1 MKNFNEM
8 ALSLTKKN
16 LVKKSKTTSM
26 NDRLIELLKS
36 GRKMSRIEIINE
48 VTILRLKE
56 RYSEQDLEKLF
67 ESMTEEF
74 ITEFKKL
81 NTTCKNG
88 LDTSLANGHTN
99 ANFSYNPKYKDYE
112 IIKDGNI
119 ISMITQN

>member
-1 MKNFNEM
+1 MKNLNDL

-26 NDRLIELLKS
+26 NDRLVELLKN
-36 GRKMSRIEIINE
+36 GRKMTRIEIINE

-56 RYSEQDLEKLF
+56 RYSEKDLEKLF

-74 ITEFKKL
+74 INEFKKL

-99 ANFSYNPKYKDYE
+99 ANFSYNEKYNKYE

-119 ISMITQN
+119 ISMITKK

>member
-81 NTTCKNG
+81 NT
-88 LDTSLANGHTN
+88 SLANGHTN

-119 ISMITQN
+119 ISMITKK

>member
-26 NDRLIELLKS
+26 NDRLVELLRN
-36 GRKMSRIEIINE
+36 GRKMTRIEIINE

-56 RYSEQDLEKLF
+56 KYSEEDLETKF
-67 ESMTEEF
+67 IEMNDEF
-74 ITEFKKL
+74 INEFKKL

-99 ANFSYNPKYKDYE
+99 ANFSYNDKYNKYE
-112 IIKDGNI
+112 IIKDGNN
-119 ISMITQN
+119 ISMITKK